1 MSEEPIWNSPHQ
13 TRNGCV
19 GIRPKVSALPFHPIN
34 QDKSISSL
42 LQVQR
47 GHSPITLIQGK
58 KSTYIC
64 YEQLS
69 FFVHIGHNVTSMHC
83 LLKTSLAAAAVLAHV
98 KQGLP
103 DFKQSTESAS
113 TESAS
118 VHFHGHTGKDGWPVW
133 TTRFEIADNLR
144 RHSCLSI
151 AWLMY
156 STCWRLLFCCLLN
169 YKTKVKSGTIHTVD
183 ISMFFI

>member
-19 GIRPKVSALPFHPIN
+19 GIRPKVSALPFHPLN

-47 GHSPITLIQGK
+47 GQSNYTYPRK

-64 YEQLS
+64 HEQLS

-98 KQGLP
+98 KKGLP

-118 VHFHGHTGKDGWPVW
+118 VHFHGHTGKDSWPVW

-144 RHSCLSI
+144 SHSCLSI

-169 YKTKVKSGTIHTVD
+169 YKTKVD